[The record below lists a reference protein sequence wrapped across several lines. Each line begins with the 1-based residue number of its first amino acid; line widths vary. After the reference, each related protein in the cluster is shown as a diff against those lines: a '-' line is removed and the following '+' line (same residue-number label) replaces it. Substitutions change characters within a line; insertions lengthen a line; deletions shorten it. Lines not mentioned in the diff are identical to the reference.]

1 MEALRRAA
9 MKFPGRQKI
18 VISKK
23 WGFTKYTREEYAAM
37 RQSGAEKDL
46 RLGFTTVGP
55 HRDDMKI
62 FLNGEDVRLYGSQGQ
77 QRTVALSLKLA
88 ETEIF
93 RDRFGEYPILILD
106 DVLSELDKSRRR
118 KLMAKVGGIQTILTC
133 TSVESA
139 VLKGFEYSKIT
150 VKNGVLKGL

>member
-1 MEALRRAA
+1 MLFR
-9 MKFPGRQKI
+9 
-18 VISKK
+18 S
-23 WGFTKYTREEYAAM
+23 
-37 RQSGAEKDL
+37 
-46 RLGFTTVGP
+46 
-55 HRDDMKI
+55 
-62 FLNGEDVRLYGSQGQ
+62 YGSQGQ

>member
-1 MEALRRAA
+1 
-9 MKFPGRQKI
+9 
-18 VISKK
+18 
-23 WGFTKYTREEYAAM
+23 
-37 RQSGAEKDL
+37 
-46 RLGFTTVGP
+46 
-55 HRDDMKI
+55 MKI

>member
-1 MEALRRAA
+1 MY
-9 MKFPGRQKI
+9 KRQ
-18 VISKK
+18 
-23 WGFTKYTREEYAAM
+23 
-37 RQSGAEKDL
+37 
-46 RLGFTTVGP
+46 
-55 HRDDMKI
+55 
-62 FLNGEDVRLYGSQGQ
+62 
-77 QRTVALSLKLA
+77 
-88 ETEIF
+88 
-93 RDRFGEYPILILD
+93 ILD

>member
-1 MEALRRAA
+1 MKDLHRA
-9 MKFPGRQKI
+9 
-18 VISKK
+18 
-23 WGFTKYTREEYAAM
+23 
-37 RQSGAEKDL
+37 AEKDL